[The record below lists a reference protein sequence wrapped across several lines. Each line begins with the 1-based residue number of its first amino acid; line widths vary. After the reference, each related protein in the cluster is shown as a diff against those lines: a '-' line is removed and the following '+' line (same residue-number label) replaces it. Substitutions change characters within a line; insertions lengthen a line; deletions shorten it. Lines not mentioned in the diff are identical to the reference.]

1 MQQAQNIFQ
10 RILIILPAE
19 LFGLAVIHSLTVDG
33 EYRRDPGVRVAADGF
48 HLLQHA
54 SRHHHYRHVLRFGP
68 SAHAAD
74 HLSPDAL
81 AVKASLAGDH
91 EVAVLQPCVKIHQI
105 QDCFYAGAKRP
116 AQKREN
122 PRAECAG
129 SAGAGNVRHG
139 SMQFPPDRLVQ
150 SLQLMIQKFHH
161 SRICALLGAED
172 AGRAGRA
179 VHGVVNIAH
188 RGNMH
193 AAQQFLSAADVNVF
207 DPLQRA
213 AHRDEG
219 APLPIQKADAQSR
232 RAAAAAVVGAASAQ
246 SQQDL
251 PVPLLHR
258 VANLLAHAVGAG
270 STGIL
275 AAAYQRQSGAGRH
288 FNDGPAAVQLQIGG
302 FHILSVRPLN
312 RDADFP
318 PAANLMEAGRRSLA
332 AIRYGDGRQL
342 ARRKNLSKALLCNL
356 TDLLTAQRAFEGV

>member
-1 MQQAQNIFQ
+1 
-10 RILIILPAE
+10 
-19 LFGLAVIHSLTVDG
+19 
-33 EYRRDPGVRVAADGF
+33 
-48 HLLQHA
+48 
-54 SRHHHYRHVLRFGP
+54 
-68 SAHAAD
+68 
-74 HLSPDAL
+74 
-81 AVKASLAGDH
+81 
-91 EVAVLQPCVKIHQI
+91 
-105 QDCFYAGAKRP
+105 
-116 AQKREN
+116 
-122 PRAECAG
+122 
-129 SAGAGNVRHG
+129 
-139 SMQFPPDRLVQ
+139 MQFPPDRLVQ

-232 RAAAAAVVGAASAQ
+232 PAAAAAVVGAASAQ

-302 FHILSVRPLN
+302 FHILSVRSLN

-318 PAANLMEAGRRSLA
+318 PAANLMEAGHRPLA